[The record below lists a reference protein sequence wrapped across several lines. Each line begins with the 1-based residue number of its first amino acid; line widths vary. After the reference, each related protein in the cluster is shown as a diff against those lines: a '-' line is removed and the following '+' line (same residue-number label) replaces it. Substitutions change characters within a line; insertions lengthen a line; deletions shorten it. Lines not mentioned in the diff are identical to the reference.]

1 MKKYLYSRCDSR
13 TIAAFTLIEL
23 LVVIA
28 IIAILSAILIPV
40 ISSTRIR
47 SAAAVSQSNMRQLGV
62 LFQQH
67 VNTHTFYLP
76 IGAYKSP
83 DTGERETWDS
93 SLSAYFDNEDEI
105 AGILYAP
112 ADTLERKWDNQDP
125 RTYSMVRG
133 PNGIGGTGLV
143 SYSTRPSEVSVLNVD
158 KPSETLLLVEYLN
171 STNVVFGDSCAGA
184 KAVSDQLTEGA
195 DMYGGKFNYL
205 YVDGHVE
212 FLEPEE
218 TIGTGTL
225 DTPGGAWTIDTT
237 D

>member
-1 MKKYLYSRCDSR
+1 MKKHPYPRCDYR
-13 TIAAFTLIEL
+13 TVDAFTLIEL

-40 ISSTRIR
+40 VGSVRTR

-67 VNTHTFYLP
+67 VNTHTFDLP
-76 IGAYKSP
+76 IGAFKSP
-83 DTGERETWDS
+83 DTGERETWDRV
-93 SLSAYFDNEDEI
+93 LAAYFDDEDEI
-105 AGILYAP
+105 REILHAP
-112 ADTLERKWDNQDP
+112 ADTLARRWDNQDP

-143 SYSTRPSEVSVLNVD
+143 SYSTRPSEVRVLNVD
-158 KPSETLLLVEYLN
+158 KPSKTLLLVEFVN
-171 STNVVFGDSCAGA
+171 STNVVFGDSCAAA
-184 KAVSDQLTEGA
+184 KSPSDQLVDGA

-225 DTPGGAWTIDTT
+225 GSPGGAWTIRTT